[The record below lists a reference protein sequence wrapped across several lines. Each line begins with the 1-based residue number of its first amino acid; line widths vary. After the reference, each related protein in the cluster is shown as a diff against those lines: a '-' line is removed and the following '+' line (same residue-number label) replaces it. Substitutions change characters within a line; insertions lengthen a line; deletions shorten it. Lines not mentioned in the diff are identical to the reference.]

1 MAESLTLK
9 WGSVKGWDDLSEK
22 SQEIMQRYF
31 ADGIPMS
38 AMADKPTQ
46 DRREI
51 LCELIDQFGGEIW
64 NDWDGVKMS
73 KEDAKKYV
81 REYGQKAA

>member
-51 LCELIDQFGGEIW
+51 LCELIDQFGGEIC
-64 NDWDGVKMS
+64 NHWDGVKMS
-73 KEDAKKYV
+73 KEDDKKYV
-81 REYGQKAA
+81 SEY